1 MLEKYRSNKRDNNEN
16 KFIMYKLNSIKYYIN
31 KQGFLSLI
39 WSFSLQFS
47 KMELEIKISTNSAIS
62 GPN

>member
-1 MLEKYRSNKRDNNEN
+1 MKYH
-16 KFIMYKLNSIKYYIN
+16 IN